1 MNTLSHVLH
10 TIDEFVWGPCMLL
23 LFIGTGIILTVRT
36 RFLLWREFPR
46 AIRNSLRRSTRK
58 ADSVSG
64 ASGGISP
71 FAALMTSLAATIGT
85 GNIVGVSTAL
95 VLGGPGALVWMWIAA
110 LFGIAS
116 KFGECMLA
124 VKYRERSAAH
134 SPTGGPMYTLK
145 KAFPDRRI
153 GAALGFLFALFAVV
167 SSFGIGN
174 MTQANSV
181 ADALSGTFSVPPRL
195 TGALLTV
202 LTLTVVVGGIRSI
215 SRIASVLVPSMAL
228 LYIVAGLLVLLTH
241 YQNIPDSLT
250 TIVTMAF
257 STKAFAGGCLGTAA
271 SSMLRAM
278 RYGVARGVFSNEAGM
293 GSAAITAASAASD
306 HPVRQ
311 GLLNMTGIFWD
322 TIVVCTITGLCIM
335 SSGVLGST
343 EIIGTGCCAAH
354 SGQIV
359 FFPGAAADN
368 SVVNGNVVSG
378 IVERGIVERDIVER
392 GIVVYDIA
400 AFDNTSLFL
409 VFNEDASAPLADGA
423 SRPASA
429 VMLTK
434 LPAGDT
440 TAPQDPAAGSDA
452 APRSAFDSPAD
463 AYSTP
468 SGGTDTP
475 SHPTLDSP
483 ADAYSTPSG
492 GTLTGTWRDADGYV
506 CTFRADGTYT
516 YAKPLTGAS
525 LTIAAFRSALGDA
538 GAYFLTV
545 SIALFAFST
554 ILGWEYLGE
563 RAWEYLI
570 KTPKYNRLYRVVFS
584 LVVYAGAT
592 AALNVVWDFSNIANA
607 LMSVP
612 NLICL
617 LALSGEISKDL
628 RAYLKKSPKTE
639 KIRG

>member
-10 TIDEFVWGPCMLL
+10 TLDEFVWGPCMLL

-46 AIRNSLRRSTRK
+46 AIRNSLRRSARK
-58 ADSVSG
+58 ADSANG

-145 KAFPDRRI
+145 KAFPNRRI

-202 LTLTVVVGGIRSI
+202 LTLIAVVGGIRSI
-215 SRIASVLVPSMAL
+215 SQIASVLVPSMAL
-228 LYIVAGLLVLLTH
+228 LYLAAGLLVLLTH
-241 YQNIPDSLT
+241 YQNIPDSLA
-250 TIVTMAF
+250 TIVMMAF

-278 RYGVARGVFSNEAGM
+278 RCGVARGVFSNEAGM

-306 HPVRQ
+306 HPVGQ
-311 GLLNMTGIFWD
+311 GLLNMTGVFWD

-343 EIIGTGCCAAH
+343 EVIGSGCCAAH

-368 SVVNGNVVSG
+368 SVINGNVVND
-378 IVERGIVERDIVER
+378 VVER

-400 AFDNTSLFL
+400 AFDNTSLSL
-409 VFNEDASAPLADGA
+409 VFNKNASAPFADGA
-423 SRPASA
+423 SRPVSA
-429 VMLTK
+429 VTLTK
-434 LPAGDT
+434 LPTDDR
-440 TAPQDPAAGSDA
+440 TAPQGSAASSDA
-452 APRSAFDSPAD
+452 ETYSPPSGSTAAPPQSAFDSPAE
-463 AYSTP
+463 AHFTP
-468 SGGTDTP
+468 SI
-475 SHPTLDSP
+475 
-483 ADAYSTPSG
+483 

-525 LTIAAFRSALGDA
+525 LTIAAFRSALGDT

-570 KTPKYNRLYRVVFS
+570 KTPKYNKLYRVIFS
-584 LVVYAGAT
+584 LAVYAGAT
-592 AALNVVWDFSNIANA
+592 AALNIVWDFSNIANA
-607 LMSVP
+607 LMAVP

-628 RAYLKKSPKTE
+628 RAYLKKS
-639 KIRG
+639 R